1 MSSRLKV
8 WGVGQVGCD
17 VLILE
22 RETNICKGQKN
33 HNNFNVPN
41 RSISEYE
48 PNPIL
53 IIKTHILT
61 PERHTNNFES
71 LDKNSVRIVEAR
83 VVKLYSTLIE
93 AFKEAC

>member
-1 MSSRLKV
+1 MYLSWKGKPTYVKV
-8 WGVGQVGCD
+8 RKITTTLTYQTEVYQ
-17 VLILE
+17 
-22 RETNICKGQKN
+22 NMN
-33 HNNFNVPN
+33 
-41 RSISEYE
+41 